1 MQHTEL
7 PTTQH
12 AARGNM
18 KDNIKGLAQRYYDQ
32 FSKGYDDQRHLG
44 YHRFLDES
52 EVRITEPY
60 LGQRVLEAGCGTG
73 LVAERLSERCESM
86 NGFDLSFGML
96 KKAKA
101 RVSRV
106 SQAAITD
113 LPFANDLFD
122 TVVSF
127 KVLAHI
133 PDIERALSEMA
144 RVTKPGGYLVLEF
157 YNKNSLRTVIKK
169 IKPAH
174 ATSDSYSDE
183 DMYTRYDSKA
193 DIQSYLPSN
202 VKWIGAKGIR
212 IFTPL
217 ASIANMPLI
226 GPLTLSG
233 ERLATNTPVVSGLG
247 GFLVAILQKQ

>member
-1 MQHTEL
+1 M
-7 PTTQH
+7 
-12 AARGNM
+12 N
-18 KDNIKGLAQRYYDQ
+18 NLAQKYYDQ

-60 LGQRVLEAGCGTG
+60 IGPRVLEAGCGTG
-73 LVAERLSERCESM
+73 LVAERLSERCDSM

-127 KVLAHI
+127 KVLAHV
-133 PDIERALSEMA
+133 PDIQRALSEMA

-157 YNKNSLRTVIKK
+157 YNKNSLRT
-169 IKPAH
+169 
-174 ATSDSYSDE
+174 
-183 DMYTRYDSKA
+183 
-193 DIQSYLPSN
+193 Q
-202 VKWIGAKGIR
+202 GIR
-212 IFTPL
+212 VFTPL
-217 ASIANMPLI
+217 ASIANLPVI
-226 GPLTLSG
+226 GQLTLSG
-233 ERLATNTPVVSGLG
+233 ERLATNTPFLSNLG
-247 GFLVAILQKQ
+247 GFLVAILRKQPKSPQ